1 MESLVY
7 ENSPLADYLEGSWCD
22 RKQTQPQD
30 SRVPCLGE
38 GENEASCPVG
48 ETRSEDGG
56 EGPTSNFGPRGASR
70 FQHRV
75 RNKLPKPLDL
85 RNTRHGEVVEK
96 LYSACS
102 VWLYRPSAG
111 RPVTD

>member
-7 ENSPLADYLEGSWCD
+7 ENSPLADYLEGSLLD
-22 RKQTQPQD
+22 LGQSQPQYLRAFV
-30 SRVPCLGE
+30 SGE
-38 GENEASCPVG
+38 GENEENWPAE
-48 ETRSEDGG
+48 ETRSED
-56 EGPTSNFGPRGASR
+56 ERAGPTSNFAPRGASR
-70 FQHRV
+70 FQERV

-102 VWLYRPSAG
+102 V
-111 RPVTD
+111 